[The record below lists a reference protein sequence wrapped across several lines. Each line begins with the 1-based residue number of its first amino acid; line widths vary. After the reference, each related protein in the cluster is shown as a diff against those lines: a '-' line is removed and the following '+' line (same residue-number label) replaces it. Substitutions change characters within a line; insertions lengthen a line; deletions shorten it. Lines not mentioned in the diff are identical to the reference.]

1 MILKLFG
8 AKIQRHFI
16 NSVEMY
22 ILARKFKFPSYRFWI
37 FIQLSWIPRIFL
49 LLFGEKFKY

>member
-22 ILARKFKFPSYRFWI
+22 FLNFYTTFVKSKNFPFA
-37 FIQLSWIPRIFL
+37 F
-49 LLFGEKFKY
+49 